1 MKHTISLSL
10 FLATLWWLL
19 SGYPKPILLGLG
31 VFSVA
36 FTVWLAHRMDV
47 IDQESHPIHL
57 SRQLV
62 IFWVRLFVEIVVSN
76 LQVVAAILSPR
87 RDSIQPHFLQVR
99 SRQTTALGQVLLAN
113 SITLTPGTVTVGMDE
128 GELLVH
134 ALSTASGAAVAE
146 GQLDAMI
153 PLDIEEVAP

>member
-31 VFSVA
+31 VVSVA
-36 FTVWLAHRMDV
+36 FTVWLANRMDV
-47 IDQESHPIHL
+47 IDQESHPVHL
-57 SRQLV
+57 SRQLLT
-62 IFWVRLFVEIVVSN
+62 FWARLFVEIVVSN
-76 LQVVAAILSPR
+76 LQVVAAILTPGR
-87 RDSIQPHFLQVR
+87 NQIQPHFLRVR
-99 SRQTTALGQVLLAN
+99 SRQRTALGQVLLAN
-113 SITLTPGTVTVGMDE
+113 SITLTPGTVTVSMDQ

-134 ALSTASGAAVAE
+134 ALSTSSGAAVVE

-153 PLDIEEVAP
+153 PADLEESAS